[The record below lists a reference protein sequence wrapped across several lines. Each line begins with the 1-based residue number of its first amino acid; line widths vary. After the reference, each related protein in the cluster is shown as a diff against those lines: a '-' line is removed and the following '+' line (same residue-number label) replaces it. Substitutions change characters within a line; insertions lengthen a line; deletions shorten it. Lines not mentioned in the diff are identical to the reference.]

1 MSGAV
6 PVSDPSVRSVSRA
19 LALLTLFDDE
29 TPMRT
34 LRDLI
39 DSSELPKTT
48 VLRLIQTLE
57 QFGYLFE
64 RADGRYCL
72 GPALIRLSRA
82 VEQVWRL
89 PVAADATM
97 EGLRDQTNETV
108 NLYVL
113 EGRSRVCVAQKQGT
127 QNIRYVV
134 PIGLPLPLWAGASAK
149 VLLADQGQKFVERVL
164 REGRKD
170 ARFRQWFVDE
180 LDRVRESGVAV
191 SRGERDPA
199 AASVAAPIRGGD
211 RTIAALAISG
221 PVTRFTPDRV
231 KELARTLNQAV
242 ERMQDS
248 FPMMV
253 DGEGAVSAWPVRS
266 TAR

>member
-1 MSGAV
+1 MSRAG
-6 PVSDPSVRSVSRA
+6 PVSDSSVRSVSRA
-19 LALLTLFDDE
+19 LALLTLFDEE
-29 TPMRT
+29 TPIRA

-64 RADGRYCL
+64 RPDGRYCL

-82 VEQVWRL
+82 VGQVWRL

-97 EGLRDQTNETV
+97 EELRDQTKETV

-113 EGRSRVCVAQKQGT
+113 EGRSRVCVAQKLGS
-127 QNIRYVV
+127 QNIRYVIPV
-134 PIGLPLPLWAGASAK
+134 GLPLPLWAGASAK
-149 VLLADQGQKFVERVL
+149 VLLADQEQKLIDRVL

-170 ARFRQWFVDE
+170 ARYRQWFADE
-180 LDRVRESGVAV
+180 LDRFRESGVAV
-191 SRGERDPA
+191 SRGEREPA
-199 AASVAAPIRGGD
+199 AASVAAPIRAGA

-221 PVTRFTPDRV
+221 PVTRFTPDRIT
-231 KELARTLNQAV
+231 ELSRMLKQAV
-242 ERMQDS
+242 KRMQDS
-248 FPMMV
+248 FPMLV
-253 DGEGAVSAWPVRS
+253 DGEGDGTAWPVRS
-266 TAR
+266 AAR

>member
-1 MSGAV
+1 MRGAE
-6 PVSDPSVRSVSRA
+6 PVFDSSVRSVSRA
-19 LALLTLFDDE
+19 LALLTLFDEE
-29 TPMRT
+29 TPIRT

-64 RADGRYCL
+64 RPDGRYCL

-82 VEQVWRL
+82 IEQVWRL
-89 PVAADATM
+89 PAAADATM
-97 EGLRDQTNETV
+97 EGLRDETKETV

-113 EGRSRVCVAQKQGT
+113 EGRSRVCVAQKQGL

-134 PIGLPLPLWAGASAK
+134 PVGLPLPLWAGASAK
-149 VLLADQGQKFVERVL
+149 VLLADQEQKFVDRVL
-164 REGRKD
+164 REGGKD
-170 ARFRQWFVDE
+170 ARFRESFVDE
-180 LDRVRESGVAV
+180 LNRVRESGVAV
-191 SRGERDPA
+191 SLGEREPA
-199 AASVAAPIRGGD
+199 AASVAAPIRAGD

-221 PVTRFTPDRV
+221 PITRFTPDRV
-231 KELARTLNQAV
+231 KELSRTLKQTV
-242 ERMQDS
+242 EGIRDT
-248 FPMMV
+248 FLTA
-253 DGEGAVSAWPVRS
+253 DDEGAFSAWPVKN